1 MAKAKLLKEG
11 DLLPDVTLQGA
22 GNRPVRLRDLMGQ
35 KVLVVYFYPKD
46 DSPGCTAQACGLRD
60 QYEDFAAAG
69 AEVVGISGDSVAS
82 HEGFAS
88 KHRLPFVLLSDD
100 KGEARAAFG
109 VPPSLLGLIPGRVT
123 FVVDREGVIRHTFE
137 SQLRVGEHVRR
148 ALELVRTLSGKDGA
162 ASTAASASATK

>member
-1 MAKAKLLKEG
+1 MARTKLLKEG
-11 DLLPDVTLQGA
+11 DAVPDVTLTGA
-22 GNRPVRLRDLMGQ
+22 GNRPVRLRDLVGQ

-88 KHRLPFVLLSDD
+88 RHRLPFVLLSDAG
-100 KGEARAAFG
+100 GEARKAFG

-123 FVVDREGVIRHTFE
+123 FVVDRQGVIRSAFE

-148 ALELVRTLSGKDGA
+148 ALELVRTLASEAGA
-162 ASTAASASATK
+162 PATAAAAK

>member
-1 MAKAKLLKEG
+1 MARSKLLKEG
-11 DLLPDVTLQGA
+11 DAVPDITLKGA
-22 GNRPVRLRDLMGQ
+22 GDRPVRLRDLVGQ

-69 AEVVGISGDSVAS
+69 AEVVGISGDTVTS

-88 KHRLPFVLLSDD
+88 KHRLPFVLLSDAG
-100 KGEARAAFG
+100 GEAREAFG
-109 VPPSLLGLIPGRVT
+109 VPPSLLGLLPGRVT
-123 FVVDREGVIRHTFE
+123 FVVDRQGVIRNVFE

-148 ALELVRTLSGKDGA
+148 ALELVRTLAREGGA
-162 ASTAASASATK
+162 ATGASATK